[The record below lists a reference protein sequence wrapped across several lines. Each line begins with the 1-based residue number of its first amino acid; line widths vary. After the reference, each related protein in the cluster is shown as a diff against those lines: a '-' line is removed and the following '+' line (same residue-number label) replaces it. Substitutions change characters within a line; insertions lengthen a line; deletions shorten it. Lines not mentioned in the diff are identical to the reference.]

1 MSVAKEVKMKIL
13 SIIES
18 LLEARAKRK
27 EARSGRVVDD
37 NAEHEFEETLEM
49 AKKSEP
55 ATYEKYKDK

>member
-1 MSVAKEVKMKIL
+1 MKIL